1 MSSVCN
7 KKSRLL
13 EEFAQFDRRDEL
25 KQILGNWKEK
35 EMTSNGPSMRMVI
48 RKVESKADICFDKVN
63 VGRLFHIL

>member
-1 MSSVCN
+1 VC
-7 KKSRLL
+7 
-13 EEFAQFDRRDEL
+13 AIQRDEL

-48 RKVESKADICFDKVN
+48 QKVESKADISFDKVN